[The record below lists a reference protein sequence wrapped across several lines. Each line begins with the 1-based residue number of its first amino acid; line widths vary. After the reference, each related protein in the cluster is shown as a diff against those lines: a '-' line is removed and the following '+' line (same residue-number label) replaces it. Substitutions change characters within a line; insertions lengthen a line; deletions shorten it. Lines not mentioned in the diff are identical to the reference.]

1 MTKAFSGWLA
11 VVSSTCTHLYTWYI
25 GRASFGQSDVHL
37 LLQKPGRPGV
47 ALCSVLF
54 YGNVALCC
62 VAFGRPA
69 VYLTEGKYENVSPHS
84 DAMPIHYPTL
94 HPYIY
99 IYIYTH
105 AFMYTL
111 NKVGCLAPCHT
122 WSHTRTIPLHQWCH
136 QREHI
141 LRCCHYCC

>member
-47 ALCSVLF
+47 ALCSVSF

-69 VYLTEGKYENVSPHS
+69 VYLREGKYENVSPHS

-99 IYIYTH
+99 IHTCIYVYIEQGWLLSTVSHMVTH
-105 AFMYTL
+105 AHHT
-111 NKVGCLAPCHT
+111 VAPMV
-122 WSHTRTIPLHQWCH
+122 SSA
-136 QREHI
+136 
-141 LRCCHYCC
+141 